1 MVTARRKLAE
11 LEKSFSPTKSASS
24 NNTRSKT
31 TKSASSN
38 ATRSKAETVKIA
50 LGTLN
55 VRDGRGGNIEMACRE
70 LQKLEMDLVMVT
82 ETKFSNG
89 QHTSMA
95 FGYEIF
101 ATNCHNRNQGGVAIL
116 ARKHHLWH
124 VEDVERWGTNVIKC
138 ALVFGAS
145 RKTIVGVY
153 IPPSEEDM
161 STIQYLDEALTNVD
175 LRETIIMGDLNINYE
190 KPKDERSDRIA
201 EALKSLELAN
211 LRKCF
216 KWKSSKPYTWT
227 WRMHREG
234 RRVQSICDYI
244 LSGRGVRWRNCKVVD
259 TILDT
264 DHRMI
269 KGILQGD
276 TDTRTY
282 KRYMKERQR
291 PDVELF
297 GATSSDNDKSVDFLL
312 KQLHEAIPKQ
322 KAPQKIYQSWI
333 TAESF
338 KLLKSKHKA
347 VQRKDPEETKRIGK
361 ELRRSIRRDRRA
373 RIDRVADQIETQLEC
388 GDIIGAFGH
397 LKHWY
402 RKFTGRPLK
411 PSTVKLGETK
421 EVYEKLFTAD
431 DFTTSM
437 PYDFDYNGDEVK
449 DDIPTEDE
457 ISKALHRMRNR
468 KAPGMTE
475 ISVDQIKEWYQ
486 DAYPKNED
494 GTEREGDTNALKN
507 WNTVVILVQK
517 CIEHGE
523 IPDAFLFG
531 ILVIIPKDDKGGVR
545 GIGLLET
552 IHKLVS
558 QIINI
563 RMASAVSFDKDVHG
577 FRKRRG
583 TYTAIGERK
592 LRMQMAVCA
601 STTIYQVYL
610 DLRKAYDSIDRQ
622 RVLLILEKY
631 KVGPNLRRYIAK
643 IWEGQKYFL
652 RQAGFYSE
660 AVHVRRGCT
669 QGDTNSPII
678 FNLIVDAVLRTW
690 KQHPEYQQSQSCFYA
705 DDGLLEHTDSEK
717 LQSDLDIITE
727 LFGRVGLK
735 ANAEKTKY
743 MVVRGAAAPRALT
756 KEEYD
761 KRLKSRSRAKFTEK
775 TEKWRRQSVKCLLCG
790 KEMKQASLARHMQ
803 SVHTGTSSEKKYQ
816 CTPAD
821 NNIKGK
827 MFTITRGTNKF
838 INCPVPDCTGG
849 GRDKSTMY
857 RHFNLRHPEADVT
870 ITEDGILPKC
880 QLCGFRTKN
889 MTKHENSTT
898 CLQAQRRREN
908 EEKMIEQAKANQ
920 VKFSVNGKAIERVRK
935 FKYLGR
941 FFTDNDNDSVCIQE
955 NIKNARKRW
964 NCIGKILKAEGAS
977 AKCMAKFYITIVQA
991 VLLYGADSW
1000 VVSKRDLERLRSFHH
1015 RAVRYITGRHI
1026 RKKGED
1032 HWEYPHHEDLL
1043 KECKLF
1049 PIEVYI
1055 ERRRGT
1061 LMNYF
1066 AENCKD
1072 LLDET
1077 KSVKKHPRDAH
1088 KLLWWNQKWIEK
1100 TDMRKM
1106 SNLWFDS

>member
-1 MVTARRKLAE
+1 MLTRTARRTLEE

-24 NNTRSKT
+24 NATLSKV
-31 TKSASSN
+31 
-38 ATRSKAETVKIA
+38 EMVKIA

-82 ETKFSNG
+82 ETKFLNG
-89 QHTSMA
+89 QHTSLA

-101 ATNCHNRNQGGVAIL
+101 ATNCHNRNQGGVVIL
-116 ARKHHLWH
+116 VRKHHLWH
-124 VEDVERWGTNVIKC
+124 IEDVERWGTNVIKC
-138 ALVFGAS
+138 TLVYGAS
-145 RKTIVGVY
+145 RRTVVGVY
-153 IPPSEEDM
+153 IPPSEENM
-161 STIQYLDEALTNVD
+161 SMIQCLDEALTNVD
-175 LRETIIMGDLNINYE
+175 LRTTIIMGDLNINYAN
-190 KPKDERSDRIA
+190 PKDERSDRIA
-201 EALKSLELAN
+201 EALESLDLVN
-211 LRKCF
+211 IRKCF

-227 WRMHREG
+227 WRMYREG

-244 LSGRGVRWRNCKVVD
+244 LSGRDVRWRNCKVVD

-269 KGILQGD
+269 KGILQGN

-282 KRYMKERQR
+282 KRYMRERKR

-297 GATSSDNDKSVDFLL
+297 GPPSSDSGKSVDLLL

-322 KAPQKIYQSWI
+322 ESPQRTYKSWI
-333 TAESF
+333 TEESF

-347 VQRKDPEETKRIGK
+347 VQRKDSEETKRIGK

-373 RIDRVADQIETQLEC
+373 RIDRVADQIEAQLEC

-397 LKHWY
+397 LRHWY

-411 PSTVKLGETK
+411 PSTVKLDETK

-437 PYDFDYNGDEVK
+437 PYDFDYDGDEVK

-457 ISKALHRMRNR
+457 IIKALYRMRNR
-468 KAPGMTE
+468 KAPGMTGVS
-475 ISVDQIKEWYQ
+475 IDHIKQWYK
-486 DAYPKNED
+486 DAYPQNDD
-494 GTEREGDTNALKN
+494 GTKREGDADALKN
-507 WNTVVILVQK
+507 WNTVVLLVQK

-545 GIGLLET
+545 GIGLLEA
-552 IHKLVS
+552 IHKLIS

-577 FRKRRG
+577 FRKRRC

-592 LRMQMAVCA
+592 LRMQMAVCS
-601 STTIYQVYL
+601 STTVYQVYL
-610 DLRKAYDSIDRQ
+610 DLMKAYDSIDRQ
-622 RVLLILEKY
+622 RVLLILQKY

-643 IWEGQKYFL
+643 VWEGQKYFL

-660 AVHVRRGCT
+660 AVHVHRGCT

-690 KQHPEYQQSQSCFYA
+690 KQHQGFQQSQSCFYA

-717 LQSDLDIITE
+717 LQNDLDIIIE

-756 KEEYD
+756 KEEYN
-761 KRLKSRSRAKFTEK
+761 KRLKSRSRAKFTDK
-775 TEKWRRQSVKCLLCG
+775 TGQWRRQSVECLLCG
-790 KEMKQASLARHMQ
+790 KKMQQASLARHMQ
-803 SVHTGTSSEKKYQ
+803 SVHTGTSGEKKYQ
-816 CTPAD
+816 CTPVD

-827 MFTITRGTNKF
+827 IFTITQGTNKF

-857 RHFNLRHPEADVT
+857 RHFNLRHPEADVI

-889 MTKHENSTT
+889 MTKHENSPT
-898 CLQAQRRREN
+898 CLQAQRRRGN

-920 VKFSVNGKAIERVRK
+920 VKFTVNGKAIERVRK

-1000 VVSKRDLERLRSFHH
+1000 ITSKRDLERLRSFHH

-1026 RKKGED
+1026 RKRGED

-1066 AENCKD
+1066 EENCED
-1072 LLDET
+1072 LLGET

-1088 KLLWWNQKWIEK
+1088 KLLWWNQKWIKK
-1100 TDMRKM
+1100 TDMRNM
-1106 SNLWFDS
+1106 SNFWFDS